1 MVDRAAVADAK
12 RRVGDKGLRK
22 SEAEFVGRGD
32 EGKIHAFLREHF
44 VNFQAEKAC
53 ARRHIQFNRVKPH
66 AAAGGKNSANVIDK
80 LSIRAQRHPRLGQR
94 PGERDF
100 GQYAVGQQR
109 RDLKG
114 HAVQDAKGKGMLGG
128 NLKAKLEER
137 SAIGRAHFV
146 ARLHVGNRPRRP
158 IFSILAATRLEPGCS
173 LVRGE
178 YDRRSVLIGR
188 AVHFEEAAE
197 FVKNKV
203 VCWIVVRAGAR
214 LEDELHRRGWVFDD
228 AARTRLSVAG
238 EVPSNPA
245 EAHRLAKGLD
255 LRQVAGHLGIATPKS
270 LYLGEDAQR
279 RDAAE
284 LKAQKARKAQGRPQ
298 RDNALVVGKGAADEL
313 VERVVAG

>member
-1 MVDRAAVADAK
+1 
-12 RRVGDKGLRK
+12 
-22 SEAEFVGRGD
+22 
-32 EGKIHAFLREHF
+32 
-44 VNFQAEKAC
+44 
-53 ARRHIQFNRVKPH
+53 
-66 AAAGGKNSANVIDK
+66 
-80 LSIRAQRHPRLGQR
+80 
-94 PGERDF
+94 
-100 GQYAVGQQR
+100 
-109 RDLKG
+109 
-114 HAVQDAKGKGMLGG
+114 MLGG

-137 SAIGRAHFV
+137 SAVGRAHFV

-158 IFSILAATRLEPGCS
+158 IFSILAAARLKSRCS

-178 YDRRSVLIGR
+178 HDRRSVFISR

-197 FVKNKV
+197 FVKDKV

-214 LEDELHRRGWVFDD
+214 LDDELHRHRWVFDD
-228 AARTRLSVAG
+228 AARTRLPVAG

-255 LRQVAGHLGIATPKS
+255 LRQVAGHLGIAAPKS

-313 VERVVAG
+313 VERVVAGRPKRDSFLLENEPVGRRVGARHFVAHREEVALASVVVGKAALGREEDEAVEGDGYSQVERKENRGVGPPGDARRVNESGGQLVAIYEAAHCRYRYVVSPHPRIPAHDLVVAL